1 MDQITFKSKML
12 RKINLDLTV
21 GFYKLVSFAVLF
33 VFDKIYYYTHFN
45 YYQEFIWWW
54 YKFQFSSYCQSHAYT
69 K

>member
-45 YYQEFIWWW
+45 YYQEFI
-54 YKFQFSSYCQSHAYT
+54 
-69 K
+69 